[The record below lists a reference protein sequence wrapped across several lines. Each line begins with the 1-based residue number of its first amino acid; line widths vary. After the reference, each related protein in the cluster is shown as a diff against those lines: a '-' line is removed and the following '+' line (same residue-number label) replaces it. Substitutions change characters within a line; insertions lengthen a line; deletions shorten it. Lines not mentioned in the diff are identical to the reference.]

1 MSMIMEALKTLLSAP
16 LLHFIHKD
24 FHGPLASMTLIDR
37 FLFLD
42 FFFVLFFISIIYI
55 YI

>member
-24 FHGPLASMTLIDR
+24 FHRALANMTLIDR
-37 FLFLD
+37 FFFLLD
-42 FFFVLFFISIIYI
+42 FLCCTCIMFYTFY
-55 YI
+55 